1 MRVSASDRFERWT
14 RGLGLVALV
23 ALGVLAWSAFAPRGL
38 FWTAVL
44 AAGLIGSAAA
54 TLLLVRSRRVPSLE
68 QVIASAEAEPV
79 VEQGIRSA

>member
-1 MRVSASDRFERWT
+1 MRVSTSGHFVRWT

-23 ALGVLAWSAFAPRGL
+23 ALLVLAWSVFAPGGL

-54 TLLLVRSRRVPSLE
+54 TVLLVRSREVPSLA
-68 QVIASAEAEPV
+68 QVIASVEAEPV
-79 VEQGIRSA
+79 VAEAGRKG

>member
-1 MRVSASDRFERWT
+1 MRVSTSDHFVRWT
-14 RGLGLVALV
+14 RGLGLLALV
-23 ALGVLAWSAFAPRGL
+23 VLAWSVFAPGGL

-54 TLLLVRSRRVPSLE
+54 TVLLVRSRRVPSLA

-79 VEQGIRSA
+79 VGQRAGKA